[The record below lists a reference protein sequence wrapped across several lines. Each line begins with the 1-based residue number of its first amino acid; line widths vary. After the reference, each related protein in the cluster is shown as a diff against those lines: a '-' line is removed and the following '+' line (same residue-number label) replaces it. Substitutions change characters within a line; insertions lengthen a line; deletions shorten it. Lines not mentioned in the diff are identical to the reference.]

1 MVSARVRRRRKGE
14 DLTATQPQGELPTL
28 AQAVEMREMER
39 ARQMEAAPM
48 QSAQM
53 TSMPMGATAMAAQA
67 GEMET
72 AQEAQSMR
80 RTVKRKAPEQQDAD
94 VYDLRIGG
102 YGKSMGPQESG
113 EAAVR
118 RIMKVKRKGK

>member
-39 ARQMEAAPM
+39 AQQMEAAP
-48 QSAQM
+48 QLSAQAT
-53 TSMPMGATAMAAQA
+53 TSPMGATAMTMSAGSMESAEGAA
-67 GEMET
+67 
-72 AQEAQSMR
+72 MR
-80 RTVKRKAPEQQDAD
+80 RTVKRKSPPAGAD
-94 VYDLRIGG
+94 IYDERIGG
-102 YGKSMGPQESG
+102 YGQSMGPKESG